1 MLPMSNSHTRSSMP
15 ITGMLHHVEI
25 NVSSLEA
32 SLRFWRP
39 LLEML
44 GYAEHQNWP
53 DGRSYIL
60 NGTYLVF
67 VQASDLQSGFNRRGV
82 GLNHL
87 AFHAG
92 SRAQVDELTAW
103 VRAQGFRILYESDHP
118 YAGGPQHYALFCED
132 PDKIKVEIVAPGLC
146 AVKGECPWVDPARQR
161 HPE

>member
-1 MLPMSNSHTRSSMP
+1 MQQMTSSHSSSDMP
-15 ITGMLHHVEI
+15 KTGMLHHVEI
-25 NVSSLEA
+25 NVTSLEV

-67 VQASDLQSGFNRRGV
+67 VQASDLQSDFNRRGV

-87 AFHAG
+87 AFHA
-92 SRAQVDELTAW
+92 SSQAQVDELTAW
-103 VRAQGFRILYESDHP
+103 VRAQGFRVLYESDHP

-132 PDKIKVEIVAPGLC
+132 PDKIKVEIVAPGFH
-146 AVKGECPWVDPARQR
+146 AGQG
-161 HPE
+161 